1 MFSLS
6 RLVKPVLVI
15 LATTLPAQAAP
26 AVAAGCFD
34 DWSDAAPVMLKEKLV
49 GTRELHEQAR
59 QHLPGDLISV
69 TLCQEDNRYIYR
81 LLVRDP
87 LGRLTAIT
95 VDARRPFNR

>member
-1 MFSLS
+1 MFSIL

-15 LATTLPAQAAP
+15 VATALPAQAAP
-26 AVAAGCFD
+26 AYATTCFD

-59 QHLPGDLISV
+59 QHLPGDLVRI
-69 TLCQEDNRYIYR
+69 TLCQEENRYIYR
-81 LLVRDP
+81 LLMRDP

-95 VDARRPFNR
+95 VDARRPFDR